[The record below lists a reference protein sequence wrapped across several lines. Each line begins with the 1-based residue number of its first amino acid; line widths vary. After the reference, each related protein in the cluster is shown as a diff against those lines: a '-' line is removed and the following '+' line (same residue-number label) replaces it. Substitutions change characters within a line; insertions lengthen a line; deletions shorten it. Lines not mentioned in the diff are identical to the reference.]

1 LIAPLITANLI
12 WGRATEMTSDA
23 TFIQDASSAIQD
35 DVRRTSGRPGP
46 LAAAAHKLLT
56 GFFGR
61 LVTNGRL
68 SLIDPWG
75 HIHHFGQA
83 DGPHVTVRI
92 KSASTLYRIL
102 LRPYLYAG
110 EAYMDGALSIEE
122 GGLRELLYICTSNQD
137 ALNNTAFASAF
148 GKAGKALRKLH
159 QFNTQSRSRSNVA
172 HHYDLSG
179 TLYDLFLDA
188 DRQYSCAYF
197 PDGDESLEEAQYKK
211 KQLIASKL
219 LLKPGQRVLDIGCG
233 WGGMALHLART
244 AGADVTGI
252 TLSQEQLSVAQ
263 ERAAT
268 AELSDHVRF
277 LLRDYRDECGAYD
290 RLVSVGM
297 FEHVGVNHYA
307 QFFDKCRDLLKPDG
321 VGLLH
326 AIGRMEPPDSTN
338 PWLRKYIFPGGY
350 CPALSEVLGAIEHA
364 GLWVTDIEILRPH
377 YADTLRHWQD
387 RFQANRDAIKALYDE
402 RFCRMWEFYLAS
414 CEMSFR
420 TGPMMV
426 FQIQFARSRDAV
438 PRARNYLD
446 AAKAAPDVRTAE
458 MNAPVKDRRFAP

>member
-1 LIAPLITANLI
+1 
-12 WGRATEMTSDA
+12 MTYDA
-23 TFIQDASSAIQD
+23 TFISDARSAIQD
-35 DVRRTSGRPGP
+35 GVRGNSGKPGF
-46 LAAAAHKLLT
+46 LAAAAQKLLT

-61 LVTNGRL
+61 LVTTGRL
-68 SLIDPWG
+68 TLIDPWG
-75 HIHHFGQA
+75 HVHHFGEA
-83 DGPHVTVRI
+83 ATPAVTVRI
-92 KSASTLYRIL
+92 STAAALYRIL
-102 LRPYLYAG
+102 LWPDFYVG

-122 GGLRELLYICTSNQD
+122 GGLPELLYICTSNQD
-137 ALNNTAFASAF
+137 ALDNHALALAF
-148 GKAGKALRKLH
+148 GKASRALRKFH
-159 QFNTQSRSRSNVA
+159 QFNSRGRSRSNVA
-172 HHYDLSG
+172 HHYDLSA

-197 PDGDESLEEAQYKK
+197 PDGDESLEEAQHKK

-233 WGGMALHLART
+233 WGGLALHLARI

-252 TLSQEQLSVAQ
+252 TLSQEQLAVAQ
-263 ERAAT
+263 ERAAS
-268 AELSDHVRF
+268 AQLSGHVRF
-277 LLRDYRDECGAYD
+277 LLRDYRDEDGAYD

-297 FEHVGVNHYA
+297 FEHVGVNHHRR
-307 QFFDKCRDLLKPDG
+307 FFEKCRDLLKPDG

-326 AIGRMEPPDSTN
+326 AIGRMAPPDSTN

-350 CPALSEVLGAIEHA
+350 CPALSEVLGAIERA

-377 YADTLRHWQD
+377 YADTLRHWQE

-426 FQIQFARSRDAV
+426 FQIQFARHRDAV
-438 PRARNYLD
+438 PRSRGYLGY
-446 AAKAAPDVRTAE
+446 ANTAPAVCTTE
-458 MNAPVKDRRFAP
+458 KNSLINDRRFAP

>member
-1 LIAPLITANLI
+1 
-12 WGRATEMTSDA
+12 MTYDA
-23 TFIQDASSAIQD
+23 TFISDAGSAIQG
-35 DVRRTSGRPGP
+35 DVRRSSGKPGSLTS
-46 LAAAAHKLLT
+46 AAAQKLLA
-56 GFFGR
+56 GFFGG
-61 LVTNGRL
+61 LVTTGRL
-68 SLIDPWG
+68 TLIDPWG
-75 HIHHFGQA
+75 CAHHFGPGETPA
-83 DGPHVTVRI
+83 VTVRI
-92 KSASTLYRIL
+92 STAAALYRIL
-102 LRPYLYAG
+102 LRPYLYVG
-110 EAYMDGALSIEE
+110 EAYMDGDLTIEE

-137 ALNNTAFASAF
+137 ALNNHPIALAF
-148 GKAGKALRKLH
+148 GKASRALRKFH
-159 QFNTQSRSRSNVA
+159 QFNSRGRSRSNVA
-172 HHYDLSG
+172 HHYDLSA

-197 PDGDESLEEAQYKK
+197 ANGDETLEQAQAKK
-211 KQLIASKL
+211 KDLIAAKL

-233 WGGMALHLART
+233 WGGLALHLARF

-252 TLSQEQLSVAQ
+252 TLSQEQLTVAQ

-277 LLRDYRDECGAYD
+277 LLRDYRDEFGVYD

-297 FEHVGVNHYA
+297 FEHVGVGHYGR
-307 QFFDKCRDLLKPDG
+307 FFAKCRDLLKPDG

-326 AIGRMEPPDSTN
+326 AIGRMEPPDNTN

-377 YADTLRHWQD
+377 YADTLRQWQD

-426 FQIQFARSRDAV
+426 FQIQFARNRNAV
-438 PRARNYLD
+438 PRTRSYPGDVNT
-446 AAKAAPDVRTAE
+446 APAVCVTEKHATP
-458 MNAPVKDRRFAP
+458 NFRRFAP

>member
-1 LIAPLITANLI
+1 
-12 WGRATEMTSDA
+12 MTYDA
-23 TFIQDASSAIQD
+23 TFISDASSAIQD
-35 DVRRTSGRPGP
+35 DVRRSSGRPGS
-46 LAAAAHKLLT
+46 LAAAAAQKLLAS
-56 GFFGR
+56 FFGT
-61 LVTNGRL
+61 LVTTGRL
-68 SLIDPWG
+68 TLIDPWG
-75 HIHHFGQA
+75 TVHHFGKA
-83 DGPHVTVRI
+83 ETPHVTVRV
-92 KSASTLYRIL
+92 STAAALYRIL
-102 LRPYLYAG
+102 LRPDFYVG

-122 GGLRELLYICTSNQD
+122 GGIRELLYICTSNQD
-137 ALNNTAFASAF
+137 ALNNHILALAF
-148 GKAGKALRKLH
+148 GKVSKALRKLH
-159 QFNTQSRSRSNVA
+159 QFNPQGRSRSNVA
-172 HHYDLSG
+172 HHYDLSA
-179 TLYDLFLDA
+179 TLYDLFLDE

-197 PDGDESLEEAQYKK
+197 ADGDETLEEAQHKK

-233 WGGMALHLART
+233 WGGLALHLARS
-244 AGADVTGI
+244 AGEDVTGI
-252 TLSQEQLSVAQ
+252 TLSQEQLTVAQ

-268 AELSDHVRF
+268 AELSGHARF
-277 LLRDYRDECGAYD
+277 LLRDYRNEDGTYY

-297 FEHVGVNHYA
+297 FEHVGVNHHRR
-307 QFFDKCRDLLKPDG
+307 FFEKCRDLLKPEG

-326 AIGRMEPPDSTN
+326 AIGRMAPPDSTN

-377 YADTLRHWQD
+377 YAETLSHWWD

-426 FQIQFARSRDAV
+426 FQIQFSRNRNAV
-438 PRARNYLD
+438 PRTRSYLNE
-446 AAKAAPDVRTAE
+446 T
-458 MNAPVKDRRFAP
+458 NTAPVVCMTEKHMAPNYRRIAQ

>member
-1 LIAPLITANLI
+1 
-12 WGRATEMTSDA
+12 MTIDA
-23 TFIQDASSAIQD
+23 TFISDASSAIQD
-35 DVRRTSGRPGP
+35 DVRRSSGRPGS
-46 LAAAAHKLLT
+46 LAAAAAQKLLAS
-56 GFFGR
+56 FFGR
-61 LVTNGRL
+61 LVTTGRL
-68 SLIDPWG
+68 TLIDPWG
-75 HIHHFGQA
+75 TVHHFGKA
-83 DGPHVTVRI
+83 ETPHVTVRV
-92 KSASTLYRIL
+92 STAAALYRIL
-102 LRPYLYAG
+102 LRPYLYVG

-122 GGLRELLYICTSNQD
+122 GGLRELLCICTSNQD
-137 ALNNTAFASAF
+137 ALNNHPIALAF
-148 GKAGKALRKLH
+148 GRVSKALRKLH
-159 QFNTQSRSRSNVA
+159 QFNPQSRSRSNVA
-172 HHYDLSG
+172 HHYDLSA

-197 PDGDESLEEAQYKK
+197 PEGDESLEEAQHKK

-233 WGGMALHLART
+233 WGGMALHLARS

-252 TLSQEQLSVAQ
+252 TLSQEQLSVAR

-277 LLRDYRDECGAYD
+277 LLRDYRNEDGAYD

-297 FEHVGVNHYA
+297 FEHVGVNHHRR
-307 QFFDKCRDLLKPDG
+307 FFEKCRDLLKPDG

-338 PWLRKYIFPGGY
+338 SWIRKYIFPGGY
-350 CPALSEVLGAIEHA
+350 CPALSEVLAPMERA

-377 YADTLRHWQD
+377 YADTLSHWWE

-414 CEMSFR
+414 CETSFR

-426 FQIQFARSRDAV
+426 FQIQFARHRDAV
-438 PRARNYLD
+438 PRSRNYLGY
-446 AAKAAPDVRTAE
+446 ANTAPAVCTTE
-458 MNAPVKDRRFAP
+458 KNSLINDRRFVP

>member
-1 LIAPLITANLI
+1 
-12 WGRATEMTSDA
+12 MTIDA
-23 TFIQDASSAIQD
+23 TFISDANSAIQG
-35 DVRRTSGRPGP
+35 DVRRNSGRPAS
-46 LAAAAHKLLT
+46 LASSVTEKLLT
-56 GFFGR
+56 SFFGR
-61 LVTNGRL
+61 LVTTGRL
-68 SLIDPWG
+68 TLIDPWG
-75 HIHHFGQA
+75 HIHHFGLA
-83 DGPHVTVRI
+83 DGPHVTVRV
-92 KSASTLYRIL
+92 KTAAALYRIL
-102 LRPYLYAG
+102 LRPDLYAG

-122 GGLRELLYICTSNQD
+122 GGLREFLYICTSNQD
-137 ALNNTAFASAF
+137 ALNNHPLALAF

-159 QFNTQSRSRSNVA
+159 QFNPQSRSRSNVA
-172 HHYDLSG
+172 HHYDLSA

-197 PDGDESLEEAQYKK
+197 PDGDETLEQAQYKK

-219 LLKPGQRVLDIGCG
+219 VLEPGQRVLDIGCG

-252 TLSQEQLSVAQ
+252 TLSQEQLSIAQ
-263 ERAAT
+263 QRAAD
-268 AELSDHVRF
+268 ANLSGQARF
-277 LLRDYRDECGAYD
+277 VLRDYRDECGAYD

-307 QFFDKCRDLLKPDG
+307 QFFEKCRDLLKPDG

-326 AIGRMEPPDSTN
+326 AIGRMAPPDSTN
-338 PWLRKYIFPGGY
+338 PWIRKYIFPGGY

-414 CEMSFR
+414 CEISFR

-438 PRARNYLD
+438 PRTRSYLGD
-446 AAKAAPDVRTAE
+446 VNAAPVVLTAE
-458 MNAPVKDRRFAP
+458 KNAPANDWRIAQ